1 MALMYKLHKMQ
12 HTLKDG
18 RTDTSN
24 KKMVRPCL
32 RDLHTDVRV
41 FFTRIIAEYHGT
53 NVILGKLRNAV
64 ESRNKKR
71 NP

>member
-1 MALMYKLHKMQ
+1 MALMYKLPKMQ
-12 HTLKDG
+12 RTLKDG
-18 RTDTSN
+18 RTHQTENGSA
-24 KKMVRPCL
+24 VSEGSSHGCPSF
-32 RDLHTDVRV
+32 

-53 NVILGKLRNAV
+53 DIILRKSRNTV